1 MKAKP
6 TKCPDCKE
14 YLNNILE
21 ANKKIKSLEWDL
33 DYYKDEMAQSD
44 DNFEEVVN
52 EKNACRRENE
62 ILWKIISIIGGKK

>member
-21 ANKKIKSLEWDL
+21 ANKKIKSLKWDL

>member
-21 ANKKIKSLEWDL
+21 ANKKIKSLEEDL
-33 DYYKDEMAQSD
+33 ECYKGEMAESD
-44 DNFEEVVN
+44 DHFEEVVN
-52 EKNACRRENE
+52 EKNVYRRENE
-62 ILWKIISIIGGKK
+62 ILWKVIAVIGGKE

>member
-33 DYYKDEMAQSD
+33 DYYKDETAKSD

-62 ILWKIISIIGGKK
+62 ILWKIISIIGGKE